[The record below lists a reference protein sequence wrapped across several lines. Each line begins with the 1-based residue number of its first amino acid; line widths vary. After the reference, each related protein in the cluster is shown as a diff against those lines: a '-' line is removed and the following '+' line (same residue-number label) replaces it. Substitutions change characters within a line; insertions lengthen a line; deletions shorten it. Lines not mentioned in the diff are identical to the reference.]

1 MKKLRLLLP
10 LFLIPFLIST
20 HLFGQATKQGFE
32 TITTPILVDSARK
45 AILQLQA
52 ERSKLQHQNLP
63 SLALRYKNNEPN
75 ALDSIL
81 LILHS
86 NDVASKKQLLVDLNF
101 LEEENLEGKLCHEP
115 TLSKAILSL
124 MSDTLLLPELV
135 QLAGYMR
142 IPGYGEAFEKNILSG
157 KTQQLGRQFFWLG
170 YEGTRLAPISFLGSK
185 IITKEIEPF
194 TEYWVF
200 LGFSNYASQG
210 NAHAKEAVFNW
221 CWKIYD
227 KQILPQ
233 DWYLELKHVYA
244 STNPAAA
251 ITDVLLSLG
260 DERIIPFAHWC
271 LEKDIFRAKALEALA
286 RLSDPKIEVEIVKLL
301 KSKTAYFDGLDAAV
315 SHSLVQKDNSLNTAI
330 LSNFEKHKFK
340 DGYEIQSLAE
350 AILKLKQ
357 GGISINL
364 QQGLKSTTLKAK
376 LNKVI
381 EIESI
386 SMAQLAAD
394 LYKSGLI
401 KNPMSTEELNLL
413 KLKTTEAA
421 SFGKI
426 LALFDDRSMLYRFNL
441 EPGFIPVSYESLLKD
456 IFRLSIEKIKVEAI
470 YQANLESD
478 SSLANNYNITLIA
491 NDKVYLFIPEDLGS
505 NYDLNAL
512 LNLLGKVCEDA
523 NIEERFLNLDA
534 GQKTAQLVF
543 ADPKK
548 LQQFLSNFQL
558 LD

>member
-1 MKKLRLLLP
+1 M
-10 LFLIPFLIST
+10 ISS

-32 TITTPILVDSARK
+32 TITTPILVDSTRN
-45 AILQLQA
+45 AILHLQA
-52 ERSKLQHQNLP
+52 ERSKRQQQNLP
-63 SLALRYKNNEPN
+63 SLALRYKNNEPK

-81 LILHS
+81 LVLQS
-86 NDVASKKQLLVDLNF
+86 NEVSSKKQLLVDLNF
-101 LEEENLEGKLCHEP
+101 SEEENLEGKLCHEP
-115 TLSKAILSL
+115 ILAKAILSL
-124 MSDTLLLPELV
+124 MSDTLLLPEVV

-142 IPGYGEAFEKNILSG
+142 IPGYGEAFEQNILSG

-170 YEGTRLAPISFLGSK
+170 YEGTRLKPISFIGSK

-200 LGFSNYASQG
+200 LGLSNYASQG
-210 NAHAKEAVFNW
+210 NAQAKEAVFNW

-227 KQILPQ
+227 KQILPK
-233 DWYLELKHVYA
+233 DSYLELKHVYA
-244 STNPAAA
+244 TTNPAAA
-251 ITDVLLSLG
+251 ITEVLLSLG

-301 KSKTAYFDGLDAAV
+301 KSKTDYFDGLDAAV
-315 SHSLVQKDNSLNTAI
+315 SHSLAQKDNSLNTAI
-330 LSNFEKHKFK
+330 LSNFEKHKFS

-357 GGISINL
+357 GGISINF
-364 QQGLKSTTLKAK
+364 QQGIKSKTLKAK

-386 SMAQLAAD
+386 TMTQLAAD
-394 LYKSGLI
+394 LYKTGLI
-401 KNPMSTEELNLL
+401 KKPMSTEELNLL
-413 KLKTTEAA
+413 KLKTTEAT

-426 LALFDDRSMLYRFNL
+426 LALLEDRNLLFRFDL
-441 EPGFIPVSYESLLKD
+441 EPGFIPVFYENLLKD
-456 IFRLSIEKIKVEAI
+456 ILRLSEQKIKLEAI
-470 YQANLESD
+470 YQDNLESD
-478 SSLANNYNITLIA
+478 SSLVNTFNITLIA
-491 NDKVYLFIPEDLGS
+491 NDKVYLFMPEDLGS

-512 LNLLGKVCEDA
+512 LNLLAKVCEDA
-523 NIEERFLNLDA
+523 QIEERFLNLEA
-534 GQKTAQLVF
+534 GQQTAQLVF

-548 LQQFLSNFQL
+548 LQEFLSNFQL